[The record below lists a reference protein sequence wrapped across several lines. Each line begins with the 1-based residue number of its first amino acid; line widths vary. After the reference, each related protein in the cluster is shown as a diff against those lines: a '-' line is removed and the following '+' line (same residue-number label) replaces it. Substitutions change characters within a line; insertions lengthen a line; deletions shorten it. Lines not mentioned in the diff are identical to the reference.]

1 MDGRMDRKRGKR
13 TQICLPFSAARRSVL
28 VSIRRRL
35 DINARVYHG
44 NYPRR
49 DTKIHYANPLP

>member
-13 TQICLPFSAARRSVL
+13 TQICLLFSAARRSAP

-35 DINARVYHG
+35 DINARVYRG
-44 NYPRR
+44 NYPHR
-49 DTKIHYANPLP
+49 DAKIHYANPLP